1 MALRH
6 LKLLVGFLVLGAPTL
21 AEAKCFK
28 TIGEVRANHVKTR
41 WQETTENDGKPM
53 TISIANGAGGL
64 VYSAHKAGKLWLSG
78 NISVCRSSDE
88 ISITMKNTK
97 TTKNVPL
104 MARMAFPHT
113 QTAQIVD
120 NQITLA
126 GGGWSGAFVGK

>member
-1 MALRH
+1 VALKH
-6 LKLLVGFLVLGAPTL
+6 IKWLIALLVLGAPAL

-28 TIGEVRANHVKTR
+28 TVSEVRANHVKTR

-64 VYSAHKAGKLWLSG
+64 VYSAHKAGELWLSG
-78 NISVCRSSDE
+78 NISVCRSKEGVKVVMRD
-88 ISITMKNTK
+88 TK
-97 TTKNVPL
+97 TTRHVPL
-104 MARMAFPHT
+104 MARMAFPRT
-113 QTAQIVD
+113 QSAQIVD